1 MTTPTRFQAM
11 RMIWIDGWLDR
22 SPDIGLN
29 RRHLCLA
36 FDISIPQAAAD
47 LKMFN
52 RLFLGRMAY
61 NPHVKAYFSDPRS
74 RIVFDPWQHEAVFAA
89 GRAAAEFKGVAG

>member
-1 MTTPTRFQAM
+1 MTALTRFQAM

-29 RRHLCLA
+29 RLHLCRA
-36 FDISIPQAAAD
+36 FDISVAQASAD
-47 LKMFN
+47 LKMFD
-52 RLFLGRMAY
+52 RLFFGRLAY
-61 NPHVKAYFSDPRS
+61 NPHVKAYFADPRS

-89 GRAAAEFKGVAG
+89 AEAAAEF